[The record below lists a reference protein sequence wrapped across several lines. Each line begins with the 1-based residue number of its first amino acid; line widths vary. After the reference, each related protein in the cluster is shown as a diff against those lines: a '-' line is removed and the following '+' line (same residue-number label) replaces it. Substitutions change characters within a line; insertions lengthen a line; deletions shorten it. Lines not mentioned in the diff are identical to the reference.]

1 QKIEVDASENT
12 EKYTVEE
19 GDTLSSI
26 ANQFDVKV
34 NDIKEWNDLSDSL
47 INIGQELDLKG
58 DTENNQA
65 QESSGEENATEEY
78 NEITEESSEEANEE
92 SSEAEANDVESE
104 SASSSSEGETFSET
118 ATPYT
123 SDCEGCSGTTAT
135 RIDLNSIPDK
145 KVIAV

>member
-1 QKIEVDASENT
+1 MKKCMTTAVAAGIFFSTSAAVHVSAEEYEEEKEETIVGIATEHGSTADKIMEINNLNADVNQHGKKIEVDATENT

-58 DTENNQA
+58 VTENNQA
-65 QESSGEENATEEY
+65 QESSGEENATEE
-78 NEITEESSEEANEE
+78 
-92 SSEAEANDVESE
+92 
-104 SASSSSEGETFSET
+104 
-118 ATPYT
+118 
-123 SDCEGCSGTTAT
+123 
-135 RIDLNSIPDK
+135 
-145 KVIAV
+145 